1 MAQERDQSGRRD
13 ARDEARRCP
22 RCERLLAVRERRG
35 GDGLTLVWQ
44 CACGWAA
51 ARTVSRELAFRQSRD
66 MTGLAALRAEPAPRG
81 VLFGSRAD
89 VPASTTKVATKPE
102 ES

>member
-1 MAQERDQSGRRD
+1 M
-13 ARDEARRCP
+13 
-22 RCERLLAVRERRG
+22 
-35 GDGLTLVWQ
+35 TLVWQ

-66 MTGLAALRAEPAPRG
+66 MTGLTALRAEPAPRG

-89 VPASTTKVATKPE
+89 PPASTTKIATKVE